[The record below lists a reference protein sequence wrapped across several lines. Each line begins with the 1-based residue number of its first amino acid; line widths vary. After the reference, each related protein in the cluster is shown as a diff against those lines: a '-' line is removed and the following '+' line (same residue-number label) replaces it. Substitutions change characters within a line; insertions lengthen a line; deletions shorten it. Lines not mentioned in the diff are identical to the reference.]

1 MIKSVE
7 GGGYNI
13 PFPSNS
19 SLMAQKS
26 GNEDS
31 RVVER
36 RNTPVPETTPVSR
49 QSDTEASAEEVT
61 AAVDKINLN
70 LMSKSTNVVFEFDK
84 KGDPPVVKVVDR
96 HNGEVIREIP
106 SKEMRAVAKALN
118 ELADNMTG
126 SSGILLDEQL

>member
-36 RNTPVPETTPVSR
+36 RNTPVPETTAVSR
-49 QSDTEASAEEVT
+49 QSETEASAEEVT

>member
-36 RNTPVPETTPVSR
+36 RNTPVPETTTVSR
-49 QSDTEASAEEVT
+49 QSETEASAEEVT

>member
-1 MIKSVE
+1 M
-7 GGGYNI
+7 
-13 PFPSNS
+13 PFSSNN

-31 RVVER
+31 RVVES

-49 QSDTEASAEEVT
+49 QSETEASVEEVT

-96 HNGEVIREIP
+96 HNGEVIR
-106 SKEMRAVAKALN
+106 
-118 ELADNMTG
+118 
-126 SSGILLDEQL
+126 

>member
-1 MIKSVE
+1 M
-7 GGGYNI
+7 
-13 PFPSNS
+13 PFSSNN

-31 RVVER
+31 RVVES

-49 QSDTEASAEEVT
+49 QSETEASVEEVT

-126 SSGILLDEQL
+126 SSGILLNEQL

>member
-1 MIKSVE
+1 M
-7 GGGYNI
+7 

>member
-1 MIKSVE
+1 M
-7 GGGYNI
+7 
-13 PFPSNS
+13 PFPSNN

-31 RVVER
+31 RVVES

-49 QSDTEASAEEVT
+49 QSETEASVEEVT

-126 SSGILLDEQL
+126 SSGILLNEQL